1 MRRTELII
9 EEAAHET
16 KTERTYLNRIVTPC
30 NNVYYV
36 VIRLSPEEVR
46 QDFHDTFEQARR
58 QYNEYVP
65 ENELL
70 PFVCE

>member
-1 MRRTELII
+1 MRRIELIT
-9 EEAAHET
+9 EEAAYET
-16 KTERTYLNRIVTPC
+16 KTERAYLNRILTPG

-46 QDFHDTFEQARR
+46 QDFHGTFEAARR

-65 ENELL
+65 DNEAL
-70 PFVCE
+70 PFECE

>member
-1 MRRTELII
+1 MRKTELII

-30 NNVYYV
+30 DNVYYV

-46 QDFHDTFEQARR
+46 QDFHDTFEKARR

-70 PFVCE
+70 PFACE